1 MEHKWKHRKPPDTA
15 VESQLMLCIM
25 PQPCIFGNSCLHA
38 HSESEL
44 AEWKIRL
51 NMETKSEPYSEEIG
65 PSLETLR
72 LDIVKRLGAT
82 DENYSRN
89 SVLAELI
96 GGYSILCN
104 ENMFIM
110 HVDKDKE
117 LNWMFTIT
125 CHRDN
130 QEKRLER
137 IYFLNDCPEFAM
149 EYVFFTQTDFIKLP
163 TGCKVWKNKNE
174 NFRAIKILLKFC
186 AKRYGN
192 YWQEVIFD
200 FGGYPKVTRKLGV
213 QVATEESLQQ
223 TMKYNPSKHENN
235 ELSWLEKHK
244 VICFDGSVSPGLN
257 NVNYPL
263 PHNIENLV
271 VFDAFKHLDAQ
282 LTKENY
288 RMRLHTLLYIEE
300 YERRANLQRITFH
313 LEDLAVCIQ
322 TSKPKETDSCIAEI
336 IFDEHV
342 LEDLV
347 RLVGKTG
354 KALVRLNC
362 FEKDGRVGNDII
374 VYEVII
380 KNVLN
385 NQLVLELNNEL
396 STLLHVSAIP
406 VDVDICFCLVDTFQT
421 LHYTID
427 QVDVDLLFPIV
438 APSISLPSS
447 AASTTDTSLSK
458 GQCRAVNICL
468 DPNQNAPVLILGP
481 FGAGKT
487 RTLANVVERLIKDK
501 ANENRVLICTR
512 SNSAADHYIEEYFHP
527 FQSLRQNVNDI
538 DPRLIPLRINWEYRY
553 IEAVSDTVLAY
564 CSQDKSTGLFCMP
577 SKEDLDKHA
586 IVISTL
592 FTSYMLSEMELP
604 KGYFT
609 HIIIDEAAQAME
621 VEAIIPFLLATKTTK
636 IVLAGDHMQ
645 MSEALS
651 SIVAKDLGLGTS
663 LLERLFQR
671 YPFNA
676 ECKLKLLENFRS
688 YKEIVELAS
697 HMFYEDSLVSNKIK
711 ADDTKFPVEF
721 HGVKGVET
729 LSKENPSYENVAEAT
744 EILLLIR
751 DIIKV
756 WADRDVQ
763 FNLSSICVVSF
774 YPGQVRRVRKT
785 LRRNKMAHVRVES
798 VNNIQ
803 GLEFDVLIISTV
815 RTHCEATIFD
825 DSMTKDMGF
834 LSNPKL
840 LNTAITRARFQVIM
854 VGDPIALCMLG
865 QCVPCW
871 KTILRVCN
879 ENLTF
884 TYTDTYEEFL
894 VSLKNLTAE
903 NVKESVV
910 SESYGFNETTEE
922 VLDDTDKID
931 LSYEQHGSASQI
943 PQDLQGEQS
952 HPPSLPCPFLDDN
965 TSPLTQTSYE
975 PPVFY
980 DNQFGYSGDSN
991 THVPPIRFI
1000 PPRFFIHARHQLIN
1014 RPFYHGHCHGFN
1026 PRLYYPHA
1034 FSEVPFAGYR
1044 GMFRPAGHQQHRMN
1058 FCQNRFENRF
1068 HFFYGSMIS
1077 PFTHLNRFLPRA
1089 TNIVNLQQKIQ
1100 FIEEYCTYLLN
1111 SFGASLEVKNHL
1123 RTRIKNVTTE
1133 AQILSDYQDTSDPA
1147 YLTMSFDRIES
1158 QIENIYLFR
1167 ENEYIEYIKAT
1178 GNIDLLKM
1186 RDLKKEHDVL
1196 KTRFSD
1202 VEVFLVQEYYKKD
1215 VLSKCEETKELEDAL
1230 ASFSYLVQLVGNELE
1245 VSFRLMNTNP
1255 TEVLL
1260 PRKLEFIKQQLYVL
1274 EANRD
1279 QLEER
1284 INVLRV
1290 EATEKDFCVQ
1300 TSQYHQQ
1307 TDPVS
1312 KNLAAGHE
1320 VVVLPKL
1327 FDEHFTDC
1335 DIGALENKLAAITV
1349 EDQDPDLVEWFKGR
1363 RNDPCVK
1370 EYVTTHARQQ
1380 AERVPSPSASDNT
1393 TEKSS
1398 PRRCR
1403 RRMRRRKGCVGER
1416 EKCFARPRENNGE
1429 SDYTMVPPYS
1439 PYIEDDVLSQRN
1451 HIFKGKIKYRQTDNY
1466 RTIHGCVYIENGV
1479 QVHINGLRRNNRALS
1494 GDTVLV
1500 SCKIVEN
1507 VFDIPGEVV
1516 KVIKRKSIDYNCKR
1530 VNTDLVQ
1537 PVGVFGP
1544 AILIVRGVGSEKR
1557 VLVEDHIYGVKI
1569 IDWPEKMM
1577 FPLGEIVRI

>member
-1 MEHKWKHRKPPDTA
+1 MEHNWKHRKPPDTA

-25 PQPCIFGNSCLHA
+25 PQPCIFGDSCLHA

-44 AEWKIRL
+44 AEWKTRL
-51 NMETKSEPYSEEIG
+51 NMETKSEPYSEDSG
-65 PSLETLR
+65 PSLENLR
-72 LDIVKRLGAT
+72 LDIVKRLDAT

-117 LNWMFTIT
+117 LNWVFTIT

-137 IYFLNDCPEFAM
+137 IYFLNDYPEFAM
-149 EYVFFTQTDFIKLP
+149 EYVFFTQKDFIKLP
-163 TGCKVWKNKNE
+163 TGCKVWKNKNR
-174 NFRAIKILLKFC
+174 NFRSIKILLKFC

-282 LTKENY
+282 LTKQNY

-313 LEDLAVCIQ
+313 LEDLAVCIK
-322 TSKPKETDSCIAEI
+322 TPKSKDTDSWIAEI

-347 RLVGKTG
+347 RLVGKT
-354 KALVRLNC
+354 
-362 FEKDGRVGNDII
+362 
-374 VYEVII
+374 
-380 KNVLN
+380 
-385 NQLVLELNNEL
+385 
-396 STLLHVSAIP
+396 
-406 VDVDICFCLVDTFQT
+406 
-421 LHYTID
+421 
-427 QVDVDLLFPIV
+427 
-438 APSISLPSS
+438 
-447 AASTTDTSLSK
+447 
-458 GQCRAVNICL
+458 
-468 DPNQNAPVLILGP
+468 GP

-501 ANENRVLICTR
+501 ATENRVLICTR

-538 DPRLIPLRINWEYRY
+538 DPRLIPLRVNWEYRY

-671 YPFNA
+671 YPFDA

-711 ADDTKFPVEF
+711 ADHNKFPVEF

-751 DIIKV
+751 NIVKV
-756 WADRDVQ
+756 WSDKDVQ

-825 DSMTKDMGF
+825 DSMMKDMGF

-854 VGDPIALCMLG
+854 VGDPIALCMFG

-884 TYTDTYEEFL
+884 TYADTYEEFL
-894 VSLKNLTAE
+894 VSLKKLTAE
-903 NVKESVV
+903 NVEGSVV
-910 SESYGFNETTEE
+910 SESYDFDETTEK
-922 VLDDTDKID
+922 VLNDTDKID
-931 LSYEQHGSASQI
+931 PSNEQHGSASQI
-943 PQDLQGEQS
+943 SQDLKSEQS
-952 HPPSLPCPFLDDN
+952 HPPLLSSPFLDDN
-965 TSPLTQTSYE
+965 TSPLMQTAYE
-975 PPVFY
+975 PPLFY
-980 DNQFGYSGDSN
+980 DNQFGYSGDPN

-1000 PPRFFIHARHQLIN
+1000 PPRSFIHARHQLIN
-1014 RPFYHGHCHGFN
+1014 RPFYHGHFHAFN
-1026 PRLYYPHA
+1026 PRLHYPHA
-1034 FSEVPFAGYR
+1034 PFAVYR
-1044 GMFRPAGHQQHRMN
+1044 GMFGPAGHQQHRMN
-1058 FCQNRFENRF
+1058 YCQNRFENRF
-1068 HFFYGSMIS
+1068 QFFYGNTIS

-1089 TNIVNLQQKIQ
+1089 TNIVNLQQKIH

-1123 RTRIKNVTTE
+1123 RNRIKNVTTE
-1133 AQILSDYQDTSDPA
+1133 AQILSDYQDTSDPT
-1147 YLTMSFDRIES
+1147 YLHMAFSQIES

-1178 GNIDLLKM
+1178 GNIDLLKT
-1186 RDLKKEHDVL
+1186 RELKKEYDVL

-1202 VEVFLVQEYYKKD
+1202 VEVFLVHEYYRKD
-1215 VLSKCEETKELEDAL
+1215 ALSKCKETKELGDAL
-1230 ASFSYLVQLVGNELE
+1230 ASFSYLIQLVGNEFE
-1245 VSFRLMNTNP
+1245 VSFRLMNTNS

-1284 INVLRV
+1284 INVQRV
-1290 EATEKDFCVQ
+1290 EVTEKDVCVQ

-1307 TDPVS
+1307 VDPVS
-1312 KNLAAGHE
+1312 KNLAVGNE
-1320 VVVLPKL
+1320 VIVLPKL
-1327 FDEHFTDC
+1327 FGEHLTDC

-1380 AERVPSPSASDNT
+1380 AERVPSPSPSDNT
-1393 TEKSS
+1393 TEKNS

-1403 RRMRRRKGCVGER
+1403 RRMRRRKRCVGER
-1416 EKCFARPRENNGE
+1416 EKCFSHPRENNGE
-1429 SDYTMVPPYS
+1429 SDYMMVPPYS
-1439 PYIEDDVLSQRN
+1439 PYIDDNVLSQRN
-1451 HIFKGKIKYRQTDNY
+1451 HIFKGKIEYRQTDNY
-1466 RTIHGCVYIENGV
+1466 RTIHGSVYIENGV

-1500 SCKIVEN
+1500 SCKIVKN
-1507 VFDIPGEVV
+1507 VFDVPGEVV
-1516 KVIKRKSIDYNCKR
+1516 KVIKRKSLDYNCKR

-1557 VLVEDHIYGVKI
+1557 ILVEDHVYGVKI